1 MHTCLLCANWQPPI
15 LWQPAYGLTLPR
27 YNRQIHALN
36 QVDSQQSQSTLPT
49 IQLPVRIINFR
60 PGRTTPAQNEWI
72 SLGPVLKLQNHLHRS
87 RNRVQRPVKRRR
99 NWLRVALV
107 ISVFLS
113 SLQANANT
121 AFFYS
126 TKPPLAELAAHT
138 RVVLDPR
145 LVTDEEVAKLRATG
159 TDVHAYVSIG
169 EIEPTDPLY
178 TEVPGNAVLATNE
191 GWNTSVIDLT
201 NSAWR
206 SLILDKRIAPL
217 AQRGFNGLF
226 LDTLD
231 SYHLTAQIDQQK
243 AALASL
249 IGEIQ
254 TTSPELKLL
263 LNRGFEVLDA
273 LPAKVTGV
281 VAESLFKSFNPATE
295 EYRDVP
301 ANDRDWLLARFEE
314 SRAYASELIA
324 IDYLPTLN
332 AEAKQTARKISALN
346 ITPWVTDPSL
356 TNLGISNL
364 VPVPRRV
371 MVLHNDTGKKLA
383 ARDAHTLFGASLDWY
398 GYVADFHNIRDG
410 APKLVSGVHRGTMMW
425 LAPKE
430 TNAYPW
436 FDSWLEEQ
444 ATLAPERKLLFLGSW
459 PSDSPQTLT
468 AFGLKKIRADRS
480 PKLTK
485 VTHQSGLVGH
495 FEAPV
500 RLRKYEFGNI
510 QSTLETNEVHLE
522 VQLESGELAHQV
534 ITAPWGGLI
543 HHPYLLDDYGAG
555 QRRYITDPFKFIERA
570 LAHTPRPV
578 LDTTTQNGKRLLTI
592 HVDGDGFASRA
603 FLPGAPLSGNVLLDQ
618 FIANTD
624 LPHTISVIEGEVGK
638 AGLYPKQHKEFE
650 AVARRIFREP
660 NVELASHSYSHPFY
674 WQTALINGSDKAQ
687 YGLNLPIKN
696 YAIDLNREIQGSVD
710 YINTRLAPP
719 GKKVK
724 VFLWSGSADPDDEA
738 LRLVEEA
745 GLVNV
750 NGGNSLA
757 LDSTKTITSIW
768 PQARR
773 ENGGIQIYAAIMNEN
788 VYTNDWEGPYY
799 GFRKVIET
807 FDVTNEPRRL
817 KPLCIYYH
825 FYSATKPAAIKALR
839 DVYDAAIASNPFP
852 MYLSEFAELVQSY
865 YSTSLFKDLNG
876 KWSVHN
882 AGPLRTLRIPQSLG
896 YPDQSSS
903 TGLSGYN
910 DANQDRYLH
919 MSGPSASFDFVGQP
933 PNNTQL
939 ASANARVV
947 NWQPEN
953 ANRIKL
959 RLQGHTNIDFK
970 VHSKSACN
978 LTLPGS
984 RSQRAKPNNNKV
996 QFNLAT
1002 RDTGDALLVCK

>member
-1 MHTCLLCANWQPPI
+1 MTLRGHICRDMDRTHKLSTLCGYCLRAALVLSAWLCAS
-15 LWQPAYGLTLPR
+15 
-27 YNRQIHALN
+27 HA
-36 QVDSQQSQSTLPT
+36 
-49 IQLPVRIINFR
+49 
-60 PGRTTPAQNEWI
+60 
-72 SLGPVLKLQNHLHRS
+72 H
-87 RNRVQRPVKRRR
+87 
-99 NWLRVALV
+99 
-107 ISVFLS
+107 
-113 SLQANANT
+113 ANT
-121 AFFYS
+121 AFFYADS
-126 TKPPLAELAAHT
+126 PPIAELAAHD

-145 LVTDEEVAKLRATG
+145 LVTDAEVAKLRATG

-178 TEVPGNAVLATNE
+178 SDVPQSAVLATNE

-201 NSAWR
+201 HPDWR
-206 SLILDKRIAPL
+206 NLILKKRIAPL

-231 SYHLTAQIDQQK
+231 SYHLTEDLARQK

-254 TTSPELKLL
+254 TTSPNLKLL
-263 LNRGFEVLDA
+263 LNRGFEILES

-281 VAESLFKSFNPATE
+281 VAESLYKSFNPATD

-301 ANDRDWLLARFEE
+301 ANDREWLLARFEE
-314 SRAYASELIA
+314 SRAYASEIIA
-324 IDYLPTLN
+324 IDYLPRLDKL
-332 AEAKQTARKISALN
+332 AEETAAEILDHD

-356 TNLGISNL
+356 NHMGISKL
-364 VPVPRRV
+364 VPIPRRIF
-371 MVLHNDTGKKLA
+371 VLHNDTGKKLA

-410 APKLVSGVHRGTMMW
+410 APKLINGIHVGTMMW
-425 LAPKE
+425 LAPNE
-430 TNAYPW
+430 TQPYLW
-436 FDSWLEEQ
+436 FDDWLQ
-444 ATLAPERKLLFLGSW
+444 QQVALAPERKLLLLGTF
-459 PSDSPQTLT
+459 PSNSALTLA
-468 AFGLKKIRADRS
+468 AFGLKKTS
-480 PKLTK
+480 PERTPQVVE
-485 VTHQSGLVGH
+485 VTQQSNMVGR

-500 RLRKYEFGNI
+500 RLRKYAFGAV
-510 QSTLETNEVHLE
+510 QSTLDTNKIHLE
-522 VQLESGELAHQV
+522 VKLESGQLAHQV
-534 ITAPWGGLI
+534 ITAPWGGLV
-543 HHPYLLDDYGAG
+543 HHPYLLDDHGGG
-555 QRRYITDPFKFIERA
+555 QRRYITNPFKFVETA

-578 LDTTTQNGKRLLTI
+578 FDTTTQNGRRLLTI

-638 AGLYPKQHKEFE
+638 AGLYPEQHEEFE

-674 WQTALINGSDKAQ
+674 WQTDLINGSDKAQ

-696 YAIDLNREIQGSVD
+696 YTIDLNREIQGSVD
-710 YINTRLAPP
+710 YINTRLAPA

-738 LRLVEEA
+738 LKLVEEA

-788 VYTNDWEGPYY
+788 VYTNDWAGPYY

-807 FDVTNEPRRL
+807 FDITNNPRRL

-839 DVYDAAIASNPFP
+839 EVYDAAIAEAHFP
-852 MYLSEFAELVQSY
+852 MYLSEFAELVKSY
-865 YSTSLFKDLNG
+865 YSAGLSKDLQGN
-876 KWSVHN
+876 WVVHN
-882 AGPLRTLRIPQSLG
+882 TGPLRTLRIPKSLG
-896 YPDQSSS
+896 YPDAQSNI
-903 TGLSGYN
+903 GVSGYN
-910 DANQDRYLH
+910 EANEDRYLH
-919 MSGPSASFDFVGQP
+919 LSGESAKFRFSNQP
-933 PNNTQL
+933 PENTQL
-939 ASANARVV
+939 ASANAKLVT
-947 NWQPEN
+947 WKPEGE
-953 ANRIKL
+953 NRTRL
-959 RLQGHTNIDFK
+959 RFTGHTNVDFS
-970 VHSKSACN
+970 VHSTSACS
-978 LTLPGS
+978 LTLPKS
-984 RSQRAKPNNNKV
+984 APIKV
-996 QFNLAT
+996 SSKNQQVRFKLTT
-1002 RDTGDALLVCK
+1002 RDTGNAILVCK